1 MPAARVELVII
12 AVGGGGEHVALLLP
26 ADLNGAVGCA
36 VATIWL
42 GFTDFWGRIG
52 SAPRMA

>member
-26 ADLNGAVGCA
+26 ADLDGAVGCA

>member
-12 AVGGGGEHVALLLP
+12 AVGEHVALLLP
-26 ADLNGAVGCA
+26 ADLDGAVGCA